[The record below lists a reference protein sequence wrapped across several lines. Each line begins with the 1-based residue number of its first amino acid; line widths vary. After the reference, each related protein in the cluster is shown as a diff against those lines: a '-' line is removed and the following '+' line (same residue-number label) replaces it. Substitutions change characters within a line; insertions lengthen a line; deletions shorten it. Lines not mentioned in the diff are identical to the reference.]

1 METHR
6 GQAGQAQD
14 ALEAEGGRRP
24 PGGGLAPLQAL
35 PPARPAFDRVRA
47 RVVLGLAAFYAVLW
61 FGGVI
66 SYLFLG
72 GPPPEATWTAPVFLA
87 LAALLVLLVSPPPEW
102 PVLFGSALMGF
113 AAEAV
118 GVASGFP
125 FGRYR
130 YTATLFPHLL
140 GVPVVMGAAWL
151 VLFAYARQMTRSP
164 FAAAAWMTAI
174 DLVIDPLATNVLD
187 YWAWDRTGPYYGIPW
202 SNFAGWFLVSLAL
215 FAVTRTPAVPNARTG
230 WLGVSVILFFTVLAL
245 GTGLHLAGAVG
256 IALITL
262 HAGRARREVRR
273 SARNTASAPRDSPSR

>member
-6 GQAGQAQD
+6 SQAWQTQD
-14 ALEAEGGRRP
+14 APEAEGGRRP
-24 PGGGLAPLQAL
+24 PGGEVAPHPP
-35 PPARPAFDRVRA
+35 PPARSAFGRAHA

-61 FGGVI
+61 LGGVI

-102 PVLFGSALMGF
+102 PILIGSAAAGF
-113 AAEAV
+113 AAEAI

-125 FGRYR
+125 FGRYQ
-130 YTATLFPHLL
+130 YTATLFPHVL

-151 VLFAYARQMTRSP
+151 VLFAYVRQMTRSP
-164 FAAAAWMTAI
+164 LAAAAWMTAI
-174 DLVIDPLATNVLD
+174 DLVIDPLATKVLG
-187 YWAWDRTGPYYGIPW
+187 YWTWDRAGPYYGIPW

-215 FAVTRTPAVPNARTG
+215 FAVARGPATPNARAG
-230 WLGVSVILFFTVLAL
+230 WLGVSVVLFFTVIAL
-245 GTGLHLAGAVG
+245 GTGLRLAGAVG
-256 IALITL
+256 IGLITL
-262 HAGRARREVRR
+262 HAVRAWREVRR